1 MFQRP
6 RLLIV
11 DDEPNVCFT
20 LKLIFEQ
27 EGFTVECAGSAAE
40 GIKILSQ
47 HQSNGHHFDMV
58 LTDLH
63 MEKEDIGLEL
73 ARAAKKLDPQPL
85 LIILTGYASMKNA
98 RAALDIHVD
107 HFALKPIELT
117 DLLENIRRLIG
128 WRTDAQGVGD

>member
-6 RLLIV
+6 TLLIV

-27 EGFTVECAGSAAE
+27 EGFTVDCAGSAAE
-40 GIKILSQ
+40 GIKILSERQ
-47 HQSNGHHFDMV
+47 MNGHHFDMV

-63 MEKEDIGLEL
+63 MEKEDVGLEL
-73 ARAAKKLDPQPL
+73 ARAAKKLNPQPL
-85 LIILTGYASMKNA
+85 LVILTGYASMKNA

-117 DLLENIRRLIG
+117 DLLETIRRLIG
-128 WRTDAQGVGD
+128 WRTDAQGIGD